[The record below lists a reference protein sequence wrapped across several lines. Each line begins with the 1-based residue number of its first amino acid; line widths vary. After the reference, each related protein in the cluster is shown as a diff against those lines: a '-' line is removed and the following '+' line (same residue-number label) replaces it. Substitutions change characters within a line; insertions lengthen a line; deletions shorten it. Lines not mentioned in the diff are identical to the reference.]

1 MKALALGV
9 ALGLLWLIL
18 GLPVTAPVA
27 VLPWLVQPL
36 VVAFAAGLLARPY
49 LARTR
54 RWSA

>member
-1 MKALALGV
+1 MKPLLFGAVLALV
-9 ALGLLWLIL
+9 WLIL